1 MNVLVTGIDGYLGS
15 LLVPR
20 LISAGHVV
28 TGVDVGFYKER
39 ALYPAIGDQPK
50 TIVKDIRSLTTDDIL
65 GSDAVVHM
73 AELSN
78 DPVGE
83 LSPQISYEINHR
95 GSVRLAKI
103 AKEAGVSRF
112 IYMSSCSV
120 YGISGTDCPL
130 TEEAPTN
137 PQTVYAECKTL
148 CERDIRLLADTRFSP
163 IFFRNATAFGASPR
177 QRFDLVVNNL
187 SGLAWTG
194 NEIRMTSDGTPW
206 RPLVHGL
213 DIAKAICCALDAPV
227 SAVHAEIFN
236 IGSNSQNYRIRQVA
250 EIVADCFPG
259 CTTTFGSQC
268 ADNRSYRVSFD
279 KVSKHLPGFEC
290 DWDVEKGARQFQRL
304 FSRIELTREDFESRP
319 YTRLKQLQYL
329 LRTGQLDSNFF
340 WNPPI

>member
-1 MNVLVTGIDGYLGS
+1 MNVLVTGIDGYLGA
-15 LLVPR
+15 LLVPQ
-20 LISAGHVV
+20 LIKDGHRV

-39 ALYPAIGDQPK
+39 SLYHSVGDQPR
-50 TIVKDIRSLTTDDIL
+50 TMVKDIRRLTTDDVS
-65 GSDAVVHM
+65 GNDAVIHM

-78 DPVGE
+78 DPIGE

-95 GSVRLAKI
+95 GSVRLANI
-103 AKEAGVSRF
+103 AKDAGVSRF

-120 YGISGTDCPL
+120 YGISSGDLPL

-148 CERDIRLLADTRFSP
+148 CERDIRPLADTNFSP
-163 IFFRNATAFGASPR
+163 VFFRNATAFGASPR

-194 NEIRMTSDGTPW
+194 NEIRMISDGTPW

-213 DIAKAICCALDAPV
+213 DIAKAICCALDAPRE
-227 SAVHAEIFN
+227 AVHAEIFN
-236 IGSNSQNYRIRQVA
+236 IGSNSQNYRIREVA
-250 EIVADCFPG
+250 EIIAGCFQG
-259 CTTTFGSQC
+259 CTTTFGNEG

-279 KVSKHLPGFEC
+279 KLSKHLPGFRC
-290 DWDVEKGARQFQRL
+290 DWDVAKGARQLQRL
-304 FSRIELTREDFESRP
+304 FSRIDLTRDDFMGRP

-329 LRTGQLDSNFF
+329 IRTGQIDSDFF
-340 WNPPI
+340 WNSAT